1 MITFFEE
8 SSKCFF
14 KSFPKDK
21 SVISRTLLAFKR
33 NCLPCFRPIYF
44 NQFPI
49 SQLSLSD
56 PKPVGRSVHRAPMRP
71 FITTLTRRR
80 RRSSIWW
87 LSCCSNFLS
96 HKYLPVAKMGSR
108 RYASKRQKS
117 VETIT
122 EPPPPPPPLF
132 SVPHFSGV
140 KNPLGNSVESANVRV
155 KSIYNTNLIR
165 SSCRRGV
172 ADSVQVQFGDDG
184 HFSPLLPRNATEP
197 DRDR

>member
-1 MITFFEE
+1 MIFIFIKIFDE
-8 SSKCFF
+8 SSCFF
-14 KSFPKDK
+14 QTFPKRQ
-21 SVISRTLLAFKR
+21 ISRAHLAFKR
-33 NCLPCFRPIYF
+33 YCLPCFRPIYF

-122 EPPPPPPPLF
+122 EPPSLLR
-132 SVPHFSGV
+132 SSLLSGV

-165 SSCRRGV
+165 SSCRRGNSTRFRSS
-172 ADSVQVQFGDDG
+172 SVMMAT
-184 HFSPLLPRNATEP
+184 SLPFCHGTQTEP